1 MIIVDLFNLPSK
13 TDSVLRIISSANK
26 VLTAKYAGI
35 V

>member
-13 TDSVLRIISSANK
+13 TDGVLRIISANK